1 MTVVR
6 KIHSKLL
13 FFVYVPQTATKLCPK
28 VHKQWVTP
36 ANNTVCV
43 LGKPER
49 AFMCYQ
55 TVSVLVVRFGWFH
68 RLYLIVTLTNCTNSI
83 ELLCAGS
90 CLESLWYLAGREFFI
105 VWN

>member
-13 FFVYVPQTATKLCPK
+13 FFVSVPQTPTKLCPK

-36 ANNTVCV
+36 ENNTVCM

-49 AFMCYQ
+49 TFMCYQ
-55 TVSVLVVRFGWFH
+55 TDVSVLVVRFGWFH
-68 RLYLIVTLTNCTNSI
+68 RLYLIITLMNCTNS
-83 ELLCAGS
+83 
-90 CLESLWYLAGREFFI
+90 
-105 VWN
+105 N